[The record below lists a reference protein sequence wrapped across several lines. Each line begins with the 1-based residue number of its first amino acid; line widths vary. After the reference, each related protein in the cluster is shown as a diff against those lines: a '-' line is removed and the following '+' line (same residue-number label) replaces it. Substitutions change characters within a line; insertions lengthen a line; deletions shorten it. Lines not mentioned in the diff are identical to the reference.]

1 MRRTLSLACLVLPF
15 ALVVGA
21 RDAVAGSCDRPLVS
35 ACINSDTL
43 WPTGGPSR
51 FASLPGTLT
60 TAPQQFSFGL
70 VATYLMRP
78 IVLAIPSPGPTGT
91 KQNAISDQVNGNFVF
106 GYGVTDRLELH
117 VALPVTFAQ
126 AGGGTSAISGGDDL
140 RDTALRDARFGLAFA
155 VLPERRVDPELTKD
169 GGFGGAVTAR
179 FDVSAPTGDRGQFAG
194 EAGGVFA
201 PGIAFGATYDRFFA
215 GGELGAR
222 LRRVSQ
228 FSGARIGT
236 QAVLGLGVGAHVL
249 SHELLSV
256 SAEARGLPTF
266 TEQHDTVQTATGIQ
280 STPNGTHVFPAEWM
294 LGLRS
299 APTRGGDFVFS
310 GGFGTGIPIGE
321 AVTRPR
327 IRALLGVSYAPRGLD
342 SDGDGVLDRDDACP
356 GLAGVKTVP
365 TPSASDAPTK
375 TPWRKGCPKPAEDET
390 PVDFSVTP
398 PGVSAAPRPGG
409 SR

>member
-1 MRRTLSLACLVLPF
+1 MRRTLCLACLVLP
-15 ALVVGA
+15 LIEVLGA
-21 RDAVAGSCDRPLVS
+21 RDALAGSCDKPLVS
-35 ACINSDTL
+35 ACINSDTF

-60 TAPQQFSFGL
+60 TARNQFGFGL
-70 VATYLMRP
+70 VATYQMRP
-78 IVLAIPSPGPTGT
+78 IVLDIPSPGPTGT

-126 AGGGTSAISGGDDL
+126 AGSGTSAISGGDDL
-140 RDTALRDARFGLAFA
+140 RDTAMRDLRFGLALA
-155 VLPERRVDPELTKD
+155 LLEEKRVDREIVHD
-169 GGFGGAVTAR
+169 QGFGGAVTAR
-179 FDVSAPTGDRGQFAG
+179 FDVSAPTGDRSQFAG
-194 EAGGVFA
+194 ESGGVFA
-201 PGIAFGATYDRFFA
+201 PSIAFGGTYDRFFA
-215 GGELGAR
+215 GGEIGAR
-222 LRRVSQ
+222 LRGVSK

-236 QAVLGLGVGAHVL
+236 QAVLGLGVGAHIL
-249 SHELLSV
+249 PHELFSV

-266 TEQHDTVQTATGIQ
+266 TEQHDTVQTSSGIE
-280 STPNGTHVFPAEWM
+280 STPNGTHVFPAEWL

-327 IRALLGVSYAPRGLD
+327 IRAILGVTYAPRGLD

-356 GLAGVKTVP
+356 GVAGVKTVP
-365 TPSASDAPTK
+365 ETPAGETSKAV
-375 TPWRKGCPKPAEDET
+375 WRKGCPKPTEEEAP

-398 PGVSAAPRPGG
+398 PGVTVAPTGG